1 MIYEE
6 RFILSGVLR
15 LNVPQC
21 AKCVDGFCARDGW
34 DVSQLPEFCPMKH
47 KGEIIERAMKKYQEA
62 KSRELYVNSTI
73 TEQKAYE
80 LVRGRR
86 ISVRPR
92 VLEIIKLSEMMD
104 WKRIGITYCGGLR
117 NEARRAVEIF
127 ESAGLEVYSVRCKC
141 GNIDKTVF
149 GVQKEYKI
157 SNLVGEPDRF
167 EAGCNP
173 IVQAEVLNSEKL
185 DLHIIIGLCI
195 GHDIQF
201 NSHSKA
207 PTTTLLV
214 KDRVTGHN
222 PMVSLY
228 SAYHHPRYWSEK

>member
-1 MIYEE
+1 
-6 RFILSGVLR
+6 

-21 AKCVDGFCARDGW
+21 AKCVEGYCVKSEW
-34 DVSQLPEFCPMKH
+34 DDSQLPEFCPMKH
-47 KGEIIERAMKKYQEA
+47 KGEIIEKAMSKYEGDDA
-62 KSRELYVNSTI
+62 RELYVNSTI

-80 LVRGRR
+80 LVRGRL

-92 VLEIIKLSEMMD
+92 VLEIIRLSEMMG
-104 WKRIGITYCGGLR
+104 WNRIGIAYCGGLK
-117 NEARRAVEIF
+117 NEARRAVDIF

-141 GNIDKTVF
+141 GNIDKTAF
-149 GVQKEYKI
+149 GVSKEHKI

-173 IVQAEVLNSEKL
+173 IVQAEVLNSENL

-201 NSHSKA
+201 NMHSEA
-207 PTTTLLV
+207 PTTTLIV

-222 PMVSLY
+222 PMTSLY
-228 SAYHHPRYWSEK
+228 SAYHHPRYWEEE

>member
-1 MIYEE
+1 MIYIE
-6 RFILSGVLR
+6 RFLFSGVLR

-104 WKRIGITYCGGLR
+104 WKRIGIAYFGGLR
-117 NEARRAVEIF
+117 N
-127 ESAGLEVYSVRCKC
+127 
-141 GNIDKTVF
+141 D
-149 GVQKEYKI
+149 
-157 SNLVGEPDRF
+157 
-167 EAGCNP
+167 
-173 IVQAEVLNSEKL
+173 
-185 DLHIIIGLCI
+185 
-195 GHDIQF
+195 
-201 NSHSKA
+201 
-207 PTTTLLV
+207 
-214 KDRVTGHN
+214 
-222 PMVSLY
+222 
-228 SAYHHPRYWSEK
+228 